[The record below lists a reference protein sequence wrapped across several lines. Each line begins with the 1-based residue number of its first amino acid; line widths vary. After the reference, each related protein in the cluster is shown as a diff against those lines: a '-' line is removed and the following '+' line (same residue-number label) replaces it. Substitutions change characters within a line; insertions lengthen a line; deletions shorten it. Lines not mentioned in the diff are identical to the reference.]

1 MEQKNKKNVFSK
13 YDKTPFF
20 FRNRHDSKFHKYGVR
35 SNFDNCFK
43 NVQYVTII
51 I

>member
-1 MEQKNKKNVFSK
+1 MFFQNMIK
-13 YDKTPFF
+13 PLF